1 MPAFILK
8 MRDSINVMEAKMTAN
23 GGLDFE
29 PNFEMIFGG
38 LLQEVLE
45 QRLQAFRDLVAYHK
59 VSQKALSAGK
69 SGKPIRDQRKL
80 VAFDR
85 KWTDIQSAIFA
96 SMAGLGSF
104 STRISAVQ

>member
-1 MPAFILK
+1 
-8 MRDSINVMEAKMTAN
+8 MTAT

-45 QRLQAFRDLVAYHK
+45 QRVQAFQDLVAYHK
-59 VSQKALSAGK
+59 VSQKAPKDGK
-69 SGKPIRDQRKL
+69 LWKAIRDQRKP

-85 KWTDIQSAIFA
+85 KWTDIQSAIST
-96 SMAGLGSF
+96 SM
-104 STRISAVQ
+104 V